1 MLRSLLPAPTTL
13 LGCIPL
19 EPGVTAVATL
29 TLAWNLLNTA
39 TGLHSPWVLYTV
51 WMVVSSCALFYARY
65 KRDLSHARWFA
76 MALFIDIMVYAVSI
90 PYDKEFT
97 MSDAEQCTVA
107 MSTNRD
113 LTMDHCLAHVHEIRN
128 IAYMIRIASLLG
140 KTYLAGLA
148 RSYELTLTQS

>member
-1 MLRSLLPAPTTL
+1 MLRSLLPAPKTL

-29 TLAWNLLNTA
+29 LLAWNLLNTV
-39 TGLHSPWVLYTV
+39 TGLKSPWVLYNV
-51 WMVVSSCALFYARY
+51 WMVVSSCALFYAKY

-97 MSDAEQCTVA
+97 MSDAEQCTIA

-113 LTMDHCLAHVHEIRN
+113 MTMEHCLAHVHEIRN
-128 IAYMIRIASLLG
+128 IAYMIRVASLLV

-148 RSYELTLTQS
+148 RSYELTFTQS